1 MSFIHARSIAYGG
14 TTSSRKPVECDTYFA
29 MVEKRLGPEESVDED
44 IYNDWRWMD
53 DHLHF
58 TVVRRAAWDD
68 LSSEE
73 QRMP

>member
-44 IYNDWRWMD
+44 IYNDWR
-53 DHLHF
+53 
-58 TVVRRAAWDD
+58 
-68 LSSEE
+68 
-73 QRMP
+73 